1 MPHDVGSLTMV
12 AHVQPTSKPTTAKF
26 PISTIELLGGR
37 LCLDFVNT
45 LEPRIGPHPQD
56 FLNDY
61 ADLVEWGRHTEIL
74 REDEQQRLLHIANQ
88 QPEQAQRVFGQAVT
102 LREAIYRIFLAFAHA
117 EIPQRADLEVLE
129 TVFRDAMFHAHLMPT
144 SEGLEWRVSTD
155 GDDLEYVLW
164 LVARSAVEL
173 LISEE
178 VKKVKE
184 CPGLGDCGWLF
195 LDTSKNGS
203 RQWCSMQG
211 CGSRSKMRRQYARKR
226 AASIK

>member
-1 MPHDVGSLTMV
+1 MAYDQNNQLS
-12 AHVQPTSKPTTAKF
+12 TSILSIGTL
-26 PISTIELLGGR
+26 SLLGGR

-45 LEPRIGPHPQD
+45 LDPRIGSHPQD

-61 ADLVEWGRHTEIL
+61 TDLVEWGHHTAIL
-74 REDEQQRLLHIANQ
+74 TEEQQQRVLHIATQ
-88 QPEQAQRVFGQAVT
+88 RPESAQRVFGQAVT
-102 LREAIYRIFLAFAHA
+102 LREALYSIFLAFAHTR
-117 EIPQRADLEVLE
+117 IPQKADLEVLE
-129 TVFRDAMFHAHLMPT
+129 TAFRDAMFHTHLAPNA
-144 SEGLEWRVSTD
+144 EGLEWRVSTE

-173 LISEE
+173 LTSEE

-226 AASIK
+226 AVSTR

>member
-1 MPHDVGSLTMV
+1 MAYDQNNQLS
-12 AHVQPTSKPTTAKF
+12 TSTLSIGTL
-26 PISTIELLGGR
+26 SLLGGR

-45 LEPRIGPHPQD
+45 LDPRIGSHPQD

-74 REDEQQRLLHIANQ
+74 TGEQQQRLLHIAAQ
-88 QPEQAQRVFGQAVT
+88 RPEQVQRVFGQAVT
-102 LREAIYRIFLAFAHA
+102 LREAMYSIFLAFAHA
-117 EIPQRADLEVLE
+117 RIPQRADLEVLE
-129 TVFRDAMFHAHLMPT
+129 TTFRDVTFHAHLAPNA
-144 SEGLEWRVSTD
+144 EGLEWQISTD

-173 LISEE
+173 LTSEE

-226 AASIK
+226 AVSTI